1 MAQPTSSRSLVSL
14 AAQLTGTIRR
24 AVTRPAQSAVLAVV
38 AVASLSSAPA
48 WAEDNFPTRPVKMIV
63 PFATGGS
70 TDILARVVAE
80 QMRKE
85 LGQPVVVDNRAG
97 AGGMLG
103 TEIIA
108 GSGADGYTIGMA
120 TVSTMAVNPLFFP
133 KAVAA
138 NEKLLPLTNLVSIPI
153 IMTVNPSLP
162 VKDFASFLDYL
173 REQSKGAGTSTGV
186 PGIGSLGHIF
196 VAAFADKTGT
206 KIEPVAYRG
215 MGPAQADAIGG
226 VIPFLF
232 DQAPSIIG
240 NIKGGKLRPIAVAA
254 AARLAEL
261 PDTPTL
267 KELGYS
273 ELNELGQ
280 SWFGLV
286 IPAKTPAAVADRLRE
301 AARKTLAS
309 ADTVT
314 ALGQLQ
320 GTVATSTSSADFQTL
335 ISRQL
340 ELNRAIV
347 QRANIKVE

>member
-24 AVTRPAQSAVLAVV
+24 AVTRPVQSAVLAVV
-38 AVASLSSAPA
+38 AVASLTSAPA
-48 WAEDNFPTRPVKMIV
+48 WAEGDFPTRAVKMIV

-70 TDILARVVAE
+70 TDIIARVVAE

-108 GSGADGYTIGMA
+108 GSGPDGYTIGMA
-120 TVSTMAVNPLFFP
+120 TVSTMAVNPIFFP

-162 VKDFASFLDYL
+162 VKDFAAFLDYL

-196 VAAFADKTGT
+196 VAAFADKTST

-267 KELGYS
+267 KELGHP

-286 IPAKTPAAVADRLRE
+286 VPAKTPAAVADRLRD

>member
-1 MAQPTSSRSLVSL
+1 MAHPASSLFRASLVSPL
-14 AAQLTGTIRR
+14 AGAIRR
-24 AVTRPAQSAVLAVV
+24 AVTRPARLA
-38 AVASLSSAPA
+38 ALAAMTAASLSSAPSWSA
-48 WAEDNFPTRPVKMIV
+48 DDFPTRPVKMIV

-70 TDILARVVAE
+70 TDIVARVVAE

-108 GSGADGYTIGMA
+108 GSGPDGYTIGMA
-120 TVSTMAVNPLFFP
+120 TVSTMAVNPIFFP

-153 IMTVNPSLP
+153 IMTVNPELP

-173 REQSKGAGTSTGV
+173 REQSKGAGSSTGV

-267 KELGYS
+267 KELGYP

-286 IPAKTPAAVADRLRE
+286 VPAKTPAAIADRLRD

-309 ADTVT
+309 ADTVA
-314 ALGQLQ
+314 ALGQFQ
-320 GTVATSTSSADFQTL
+320 GTVETSTSSADFQTL